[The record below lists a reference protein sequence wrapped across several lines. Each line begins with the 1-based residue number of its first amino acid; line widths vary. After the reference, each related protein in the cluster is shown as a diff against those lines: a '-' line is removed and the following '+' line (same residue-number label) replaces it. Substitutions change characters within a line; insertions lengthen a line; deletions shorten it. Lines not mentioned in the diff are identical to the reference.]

1 MAVDFPAEN
10 IKKIL
15 SMNHSKSE
23 IAALSMQ
30 KNLSVEAY
38 AMLFSYFKYNKDL
51 VTKKVVSM
59 LGRTPKQAGSAVN
72 RFVSLC
78 KKNGIE
84 LSEIKKEEPE
94 PKKKRKTNNEP
105 PNAIKNAVKHLTP
118 MLDLFNVNKKGVM
131 DALEAIDK
139 SMSQDAILESYK
151 TLYLLLMAKA
161 KGEISTKNVSINYVV
176 IDNGD
181 GTYKKTIAQ
190 SKNGETRIFEMTQS
204 YLPDERAFAGALVV
218 LEVIQNIE
226 NGNSEYLTQDE
237 QEQRYE
243 NYLKKVEQQKIV
255 YQDKEYTEAELL
267 EEEE

>member
-84 LSEIKKEEPE
+84 LSEIKKEEIK
-94 PKKKRKTNNEP
+94 PKEKPANKKNKPTK
-105 PNAIKNAVKHLTP
+105 AKNIIENLTP
-118 MLDLFNVNKKGVM
+118 MLDLFSINKKGVTE
-131 DALEAIDK
+131 ALGKMEETFSPEALLG
-139 SMSQDAILESYK
+139 AYK
-151 TLYLLLMAKA
+151 TLHILLMAKA
-161 KGEISTKNVSINYVV
+161 KGEVVTKKVSVGYIVT
-176 IDNGD
+176 DNGD
-181 GTYKKTIAQ
+181 GTYKKTIAPG
-190 SKNGETRIFEMTQS
+190 KDGGTRIFEETQS
-204 YLPDERAFAGALVV
+204 YLPDERALAGAML
-218 LEVIQNIE
+218 LAEVIQNME

-243 NYLKKVEQQKIV
+243 NYLKKVEQQKII